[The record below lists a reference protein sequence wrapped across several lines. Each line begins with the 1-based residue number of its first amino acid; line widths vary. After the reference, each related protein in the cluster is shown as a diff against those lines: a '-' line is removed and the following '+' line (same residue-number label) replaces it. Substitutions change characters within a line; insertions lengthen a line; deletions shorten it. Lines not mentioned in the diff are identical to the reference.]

1 MFRQQT
7 PGEDT
12 VGNNGFGKFA
22 CVVVAFCVV
31 TAIASHAQTF
41 GSLLTLTDTDGALPV
56 AALIQGT
63 NGNLYGTNSM
73 NGQNGFGAEG
83 TFFQI
88 APGGQLVF
96 LYSFCSETNCADG
109 ASPSAPLAQNVSGSF
124 LGTTKLGGAN
134 NAGTVFQIS
143 TSGTTTT
150 LYSFCSQTNC
160 TDGESP
166 EAGLVQG
173 PNGNY
178 YGTTNWGGS
187 GVGSECFNGSLGCG
201 TIFEITTSGTQTVIY
216 SFCSQTNCSD
226 GSLPRSLTLGTD
238 GNFYGTT
245 GLGGT
250 GGAGTFFR
258 NSPSSGQFV
267 VLHQFQQA
275 TEGSVPNGIMQGTD
289 GNFYGTTRTGGP
301 AGQGTAFKITPAAGV
316 LTVLHAFCSQVSCTD
331 GQRPEAGL
339 VQGTDGNLYGTAVAG
354 GAYQNCV
361 GGCGTLFN
369 ITPAGQ
375 LTTLYSFCAVSTC
388 PDGQNPAAALVQHTN
403 GSFYGTT
410 YGGGP
415 GCISYEGCATIFNL
429 SMGLSPFVES
439 NPAFGKVGAK
449 INIVGSNLKNAT
461 SVKFNGT
468 PAAFTIT
475 SGSYIK
481 TTVPTGATTGLVTV
495 TTPGG
500 TFSSNVAFQ
509 VK

>member
-1 MFRQQT
+1 MRK
-7 PGEDT
+7 
-12 VGNNGFGKFA
+12 NGFGKIA
-22 CVVVAFCVV
+22 CIAAAFCVV

-41 GSLLTLTDTDGALPV
+41 GTLLTFTDTDGALPV

-63 NGNLYGTNSM
+63 NGNLYGTNST
-73 NGQNGFGAEG
+73 NGQNGLGAEG
-83 TFFQI
+83 TIFEI
-88 APGGQLVF
+88 APGGQLVY
-96 LYSFCSETNCADG
+96 LHSFCSQTNCTDG
-109 ASPSAPLAQNVSGSF
+109 ASPSAPLVQNASGSF
-124 LGTTKLGGAN
+124 FGTTKLGGAD
-134 NAGTVFQIS
+134 NAGTVFQIN
-143 TSGTTTT
+143 TSGTTTA
-150 LYSFCSQTNC
+150 LYSFCSQTSC

-178 YGTTNWGGS
+178 YGTTNWGGA
-187 GVGSECFNGSLGCG
+187 GVGSECFNGSIGCG
-201 TIFEITTSGTQTVIY
+201 TIFEITTSGAQTVIY
-216 SFCSQTNCSD
+216 SFCSQTNCGD

-250 GGAGTFFR
+250 GGAGTFFQI
-258 NSPSSGQFV
+258 SPSSGKFV
-267 VLHQFQQA
+267 VLHQFQQG
-275 TEGSVPNGIMQGTD
+275 TDGSVPNGIILGTD
-289 GNFYGTTRTGGP
+289 GSFYGTTRTGGS
-301 AGQGTAFKITPAAGV
+301 AGQGTAFKITPAGV
-316 LTVLHAFCSQVSCTD
+316 LTVLHAFCSQASCTD

-339 VQGTDGNLYGTAVAG
+339 VQGTDGNLYGTTVAG

-361 GGCGTLFN
+361 GGCGTIFN
-369 ITPAGQ
+369 LTQAGQ
-375 LTTLYSFCAVSTC
+375 LTTLYSFCSLSTC
-388 PDGQNPAAALVQHTN
+388 PDGQNPTAPLLQHTN

-415 GCISYEGCATIFNL
+415 GCISYEGCATVFNL
-429 SMGLSPFVES
+429 SMGLAPFVES
-439 NPAFGKVGAK
+439 NPTFGKVGVK
-449 INIVGSNLKNAT
+449 INILGSNLKNAS

-468 PAAFTIT
+468 PAAFTVV

-481 TTVPTGATTGLVTV
+481 TTVPSGATTGAITV